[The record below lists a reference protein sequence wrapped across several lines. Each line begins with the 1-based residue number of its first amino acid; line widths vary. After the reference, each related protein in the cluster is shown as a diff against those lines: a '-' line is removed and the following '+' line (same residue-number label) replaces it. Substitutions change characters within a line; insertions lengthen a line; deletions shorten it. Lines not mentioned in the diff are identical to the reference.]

1 MQLVI
6 GTLMLYISLNVQKLL
21 DDVSLVAPVEVVFD
35 TQAYSNSLNTT
46 STN

>member
-6 GTLMLYISLNVQKLL
+6 GTLMIYISLNVQKLL
-21 DDVSLVAPVEVVFD
+21 DDVSSVAPMATVFD
-35 TQAYSNSLNTT
+35 IKTCPYSLNTT